1 MENINLIDS
10 FAEFKEF
17 KNRPGH
23 IDESIGRYFQK
34 YAVEKIWY
42 G

>member
-10 FAEFKEF
+10 FAEFKEH
-17 KNRPGH
+17 RPCN